1 MYILQQG
8 DPRPLRG
15 DQIHSEQVEVLAH
28 SALNAMTLQAQ
39 INGFLISLR
48 DDLDH
53 VVKIRSMNTMIDNIT
68 GGGAITG
75 VTIIHYELVG
85 SIDPPYILSP

>member
-15 DQIHSEQVEVLAH
+15 DQIHSEQVEVIPHLAD
-28 SALNAMTLQAQ
+28 AAIVVQADINA
-39 INGFLISLR
+39 FLVMLR

-53 VVKIRSMNTMIDNIT
+53 VVKIRSVNTMIDSIT
-68 GGGAITG
+68 GMGAITG
-75 VTIIHYELVG
+75 VTVIHYLLVG
-85 SIDPPYILSP
+85 SIDPPYIP